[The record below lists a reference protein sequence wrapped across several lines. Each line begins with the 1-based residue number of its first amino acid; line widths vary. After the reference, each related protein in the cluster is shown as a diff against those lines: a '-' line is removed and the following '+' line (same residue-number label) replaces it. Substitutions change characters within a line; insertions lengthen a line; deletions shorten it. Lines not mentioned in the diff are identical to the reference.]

1 MKKVLVTG
9 CSGYIGQH
17 LCAWLKGNDYEVWG
31 MDMKFPSDTASKY
44 IDEYRH
50 ADIRSENDLIAGS
63 WKDIEFDAVVHLA
76 ALVQVGES
84 VNNPTSYYE
93 TNVQGTINLLRQ
105 LSYKNFVF
113 ASTGAASTLPF
124 SPYSLSK
131 LAAEQ
136 CVRESLYD
144 TPYTIFRFY
153 NVIGSAGFEPT
164 NPDGLFY
171 NLRKAEK
178 TGTFNLYGDD
188 YNTPDGSAI
197 RDYVHVI
204 EICYALE
211 LAIRKP
217 SCVPGADI
225 QPFVENLGHGKG
237 YSVKE
242 IIAAYKEKNNAHFN
256 VVVQP
261 RRDGDLEK
269 SVLSDVSPYMTQLY
283 LLNELVKT

>member
-1 MKKVLVTG
+1 M
-9 CSGYIGQH
+9 
-17 LCAWLKGNDYEVWG
+17 
-31 MDMKFPSDTASKY
+31 
-44 IDEYRH
+44 
-50 ADIRSENDLIAGS
+50 
-63 WKDIEFDAVVHLA
+63 
-76 ALVQVGES
+76 
-84 VNNPTSYYE
+84 
-93 TNVQGTINLLRQ
+93 
-105 LSYKNFVF
+105 
-113 ASTGAASTLPF
+113 
-124 SPYSLSK
+124 
-131 LAAEQ
+131 
-136 CVRESLYD
+136 
-144 TPYTIFRFY
+144 PYTIFRFF

-261 RRDGDLEK
+261 RRDGD
-269 SVLSDVSPYMTQLY
+269 
-283 LLNELVKT
+283 